1 MPRPPLELG
10 TWGKITR
17 TELKDSNGTPTG
29 SWVARTRYRDYDG
42 TTRQVKANGA
52 SGAKAEAALKVSLRD
67 RQRSQGGSG
76 LTGKSTVGE
85 LLALWIATPPPR
97 GTRSPQTIAGYQRCI
112 DKIIAPGL
120 SKVRL
125 HEATTGRIETFLR
138 AVRTDSGK
146 RDARGILS
154 QAFALAARLDAVDY
168 NPVSDTS
175 PAPTSRNQARALNV
189 DDVHEL
195 RRRVAVWQDRDL
207 GDGRKRFGPER
218 AHDLSEIIDVMI
230 GTGTRIGECLA
241 LRWQDV
247 DGLDEAGPVVVTVAG
262 TLVEL
267 AGTGVFRQDHPKT
280 KSGRRTVTIPTFS
293 ADALR
298 KQRDRGIPSAEG
310 LVFPSRLGTPRWPGN
325 VRTSWR
331 QVRGDDYA
339 WVKPHSFRK
348 TVGTMIE
355 RELGLSA
362 ASAQL
367 GHSGSAVTEKHYIE
381 RAAMAPDASGVLD
394 KLAPLIDQVN
404 KS

>member
-17 TELKDSNGTPTG
+17 TELKDTNGDPTG
-29 SWVARTRYRDYDG
+29 TWVARTRYRDYDG
-42 TTRQVKANGA
+42 TTRQVKATGA
-52 SGAKAEAALKVSLRD
+52 SGAKAETALKVALRD

-76 LTGKSTVGE
+76 LTGKSTVAE
-85 LLALWIATPPPR
+85 LLTLWIATPPPR
-97 GTRSPQTIAGYQRCI
+97 GTRSPQTLAGYQRCI
-112 DKIIAPGL
+112 DKIITPGL
-120 SKVRL
+120 AKVRL
-125 HEATTGRIETFLR
+125 HEATTGRIELFLQ

-154 QAFALAARLDAVDY
+154 QAFALAARLDAVDN
-168 NPVSDTS
+168 NPVTDTS
-175 PAPTSRNQARALNV
+175 RAPASSNAARALEV

-195 RRRVAVWQDRDL
+195 RRRVKAWQDRDL

-218 AHDLSEIIDVMI
+218 AYDLAEIIDVMI

-241 LRWQDV
+241 LRWQDI
-247 DGLDEAGPVVVTVAG
+247 DGLDSDGPVVVTVAG

-267 AGTGVFRQDHPKT
+267 TGTGVFRQDHPKT
-280 KSGRRTVTIPTFS
+280 KSGHRTVTIPTFS

-298 KQRDRGIPSAEG
+298 RQRDRDIPSAEG
-310 LVFPSRLGTPRWPGN
+310 LVFPSRLGSPRWPGN

-331 QVRGDDYA
+331 QVRGEDYA

-348 TVGTMIE
+348 TVGTLVE
-355 RELGLSA
+355 REMGLSA

-381 RAAMAPDASGVLD
+381 RAAMAPDVSSVLD
-394 KLAPLIDQVN
+394 KLAPIQSVP
-404 KS
+404 